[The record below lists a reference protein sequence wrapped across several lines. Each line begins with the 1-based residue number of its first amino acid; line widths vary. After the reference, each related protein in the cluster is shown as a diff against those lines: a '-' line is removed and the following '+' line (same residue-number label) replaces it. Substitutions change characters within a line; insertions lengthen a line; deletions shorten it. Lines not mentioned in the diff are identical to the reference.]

1 MDSNTDGSGG
11 GWRHLHIVSVVLLW
25 TSVQRNA
32 PFSWAGS
39 PQLLCTV
46 PSHPGPPFNKLLVLP
61 SHSALAC
68 SFSSCDLVLTEAQ
81 GSFTSPCYPQLYPNS
96 QSCTW
101 ILQAPAGFIIQLT
114 FLDFYLEEAQ
124 GCIYDRVVVN
134 TGSADVKFCGPTA
147 KGLTLNSTGN
157 VMELLFT
164 SDFSVQKKG
173 FSVSFKHVAV
183 ALRNQKVLIS
193 GGSSHITE
201 VSDSVSLPTLSQF
214 TLCFEVER
222 ITQKQVRALRNHP
235 HLLVLVLLLTT
246 VPWVRHQKE
255 WIFTYYDSGNNEAL
269 SFGADKSGM
278 QMIIDG
284 VSCSIDSIISTAD
297 ITSSMKLLCFL
308 WTSADGQVAV
318 YSDGSYEAKTCSTST
333 GHTVPPGGRFRLG
346 GQHSFD
352 GNIYNLRLWDYA
364 MTVQQL
370 SALSCDS
377 VGNVIDWDNGHWDIP
392 SSLAQTDATL
402 SCICSPHCIRFTTA
416 APSSGECC

>member
-1 MDSNTDGSGG
+1 GLQHRRIRRRVET
-11 GWRHLHIVSVVLLW
+11 
-25 TSVQRNA
+25 
-32 PFSWAGS
+32 
-39 PQLLCTV
+39 
-46 PSHPGPPFNKLLVLP
+46 PSHRLCGSAVDKCAEERSKRLLLFFTSCTYRTSAMDHSLLFRSSVCFKSRSDVSELLVLP

-193 GGSSHITE
+193 GGNSHITE

-222 ITQKQVRALRNHP
+222 ITQK
-235 HLLVLVLLLTT
+235 
-246 VPWVRHQKE
+246 QKE

-402 SCICSPHCIRFTTA
+402 SCSEKSLTQRRFLN
-416 APSSGECC
+416 